1 MGGHA
6 ILLAALLLA
15 LLAGPAGPAR
25 AQSPQPDVAAQK
37 DGVADTN
44 SVAADETIVSDEND
58 VDDIEKLI
66 ATIEARVQA
75 LGQAGDQ
82 RDQSLDFLTEQV
94 EQAIGDMA
102 VQEDEAAGLKRQN
115 ADLNWQVE
123 SLVESR
129 GALKEELHEVSSQHE
144 SSVAGLEAKLADLTQ
159 LLSLETDAKADLLS
173 ANDDLLIQL
182 EAAKEERT
190 SLGRVSDGQRQ
201 AIVQLSEKVA
211 ALQGELTSLS
221 DALAASKQRI
231 AKKERDIASLQDRLE
246 SALATPVE
254 QLAHYRSQFF
264 DRLRAGAGDDP
275 DLRIEGERF
284 VFQSEALFAPGAAE
298 IGEVGRRRLSQLA
311 RDLHIVSRDI
321 PGEIDWVL
329 RVDGHT
335 DRRPVDGTAYPSNWE
350 LSTARA
356 LAVVRFLIHQ
366 GVPPYRLA
374 ATGYG
379 EFQPLDGGDDEIAYR
394 RNRRVEF
401 ALTEK

>member
-1 MGGHA
+1 MRGHP
-6 ILLAALLLA
+6 ILHAALLLA
-15 LLAGPAGPAR
+15 LLAGPAGLAR
-25 AQSPQPDVAAQK
+25 AQSPHPGVAAEES
-37 DGVADTN
+37 GVA
-44 SVAADETIVSDEND
+44 E
-58 VDDIEKLI
+58 IEELI

-82 RDQSLDFLTEQV
+82 RDQSLEFLTKQV
-94 EQAIGDMA
+94 EQAIGDIT
-102 VQEDEAAGLKRQN
+102 VVDDEKAGLKRQN

-123 SLVESR
+123 TLVESR
-129 GALKEELHEVSSQHE
+129 GALKEELHEVNSQHE

-159 LLSLETDAKADLLS
+159 LLSLETEAKADLVS
-173 ANDDLLIQL
+173 VNDDLLMQL

-211 ALQGELTSLS
+211 ALQGELTGLS

-231 AKKERDIASLQDRLE
+231 AKKERDIASLQERLE

-254 QLAHYRSQFF
+254 QLTRYRSEFF
-264 DRLRAGAGDDP
+264 ARLRAEIGDDP
-275 DLRIEGERF
+275 DMRIEGERF

-298 IGEVGRRRLSQLA
+298 IVDDGKRRLAQLA
-311 RDLHIVSRDI
+311 RNLHIVSRDI
-321 PGEIDWVL
+321 PSGIDWVL

-335 DRRPVDGTAYPSNWE
+335 DRRAADGAAYPSNWE

-356 LAVVRFLIHQ
+356 LAVVRFLIRQ

-379 EFQPLDGGDDEIAYR
+379 EFQPLDRGDDEIAYR